1 VLLKKVFKQSWDIFL
16 ENMRLF
22 IGVFS
27 AMFLVSI
34 IMGILSPKT
43 DNGLSFQF
51 IIFRVAAN
59 LFSMGLTLGSIK
71 IILDVIAGKSPK
83 MNDLFNKF
91 DLLIPYVLSYLTIMV
106 SALLIFIPI
115 SSFMLSEIDIVSIL
129 RLLVSGEI
137 TSALQELSYGVNY
150 APLFL
155 FISLCFYMW
164 IRIQFY
170 PYLIVSQEL
179 GPLES
184 LKKSY
189 MLTEN
194 YVLDLVVFI
203 FCLIAVNLLGLLALG
218 LGLFITIPYSLISTC
233 IMFNYL
239 SETKGQDSNTSYDE
253 ITN

>member
-1 VLLKKVFKQSWDIFL
+1 
-16 ENMRLF
+16 
-22 IGVFS
+22 
-27 AMFLVSI
+27 
-34 IMGILSPKT
+34 
-43 DNGLSFQF
+43 
-51 IIFRVAAN
+51 
-59 LFSMGLTLGSIK
+59 
-71 IILDVIAGKSPK
+71 
-83 MNDLFNKF
+83 
-91 DLLIPYVLSYLTIMV
+91 
-106 SALLIFIPI
+106 
-115 SSFMLSEIDIVSIL
+115 
-129 RLLVSGEI
+129 
-137 TSALQELSYGVNY
+137 
-150 APLFL
+150 
-155 FISLCFYMW
+155 MW

>member
-1 VLLKKVFKQSWDIFL
+1 
-16 ENMRLF
+16 MRLF
-22 IGVFS
+22 VGIFS
-27 AMFLVSI
+27 AMFLISI

-71 IILDVIAGKSPK
+71 IILDAISGKSPK

-115 SSFMLSEIDIVSIL
+115 SSFMLSEIDAVSIVKL
-129 RLLVSGEI
+129 FVSGEL

-150 APLFL
+150 IPLFI
-155 FISLCFYMW
+155 FITLCFYMW

-170 PYLIVSQEL
+170 PYLIVSKEL

-184 LKKSY
+184 LKKSFV
-189 MLTEN
+189 LTEN
-194 YVLDLVVFI
+194 HVLDLVIFI
-203 FCLIAVNLLGLLALG
+203 FCLIAINLLGLLALG
-218 LGLFITIPYSLISTC
+218 LGLFITIPYSLISSC

-239 SETKGQDSNTSYDE
+239 SETKRQNSNTSDGE
-253 ITN
+253 IPN

>member
-1 VLLKKVFKQSWDIFL
+1 MLLKKVFKQSWDIFL

-91 DLLIPYVLSYLTIMV
+91 DLLIPYVLSYLTIIV

-115 SSFMLSEIDIVSIL
+115 FSFMLSEIDIVSIL

-150 APLFL
+150 ALFFYL
-155 FISLCFYMW
+155 F
-164 IRIQFY
+164 
-170 PYLIVSQEL
+170 PY
-179 GPLES
+179 
-184 LKKSY
+184 
-189 MLTEN
+189 
-194 YVLDLVVFI
+194 VFI
-203 FCLIAVNLLGLLALG
+203 CG
-218 LGLFITIPYSLISTC
+218 LGFNFIPT
-233 IMFNYL
+233 
-239 SETKGQDSNTSYDE
+239 
-253 ITN
+253 